1 MKKII
6 AILLALLFVTAL
18 AACGGKTEEAAP
30 APAAEAPAEQ
40 KQDQRPNDKK
50 TAPGRV
56 FRTVVLSHRSHL
68 LSER

>member
-6 AILLALLFVTAL
+6 AILLAVLFVTAF

-40 KQDQRPNDKK
+40 
-50 TAPGRV
+50 
-56 FRTVVLSHRSHL
+56 
-68 LSER
+68 